1 MNNLTNNVTNVMF
14 VSGPT
19 ITITVQIA
27 SCFFSF
33 IGITGN
39 LLTIVALLQSAK
51 LRVQAT
57 TTFVISLAVS
67 DLLFCSINIPLFPL
81 IYTKDI
87 KVVKE
92 IKGRFF

>member
-1 MNNLTNNVTNVMF
+1 MKNLTNNVTNVMF
-14 VSGPT
+14 ITGPT
-19 ITITVQIA
+19 ITTTVQVA

-39 LLTIVALLQSAK
+39 LLTILALLQSEK

-57 TTFVISLAVS
+57 TMFVTSLAVS
-67 DLLFCSINIPLFPL
+67 DLLFCSIIIPLFPL
-81 IYTKDI
+81 MYTKDI